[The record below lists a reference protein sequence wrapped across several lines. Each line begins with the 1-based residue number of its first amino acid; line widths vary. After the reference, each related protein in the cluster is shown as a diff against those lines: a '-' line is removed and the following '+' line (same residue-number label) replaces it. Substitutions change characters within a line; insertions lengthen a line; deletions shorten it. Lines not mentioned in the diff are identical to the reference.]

1 MPRARY
7 LQASLPIGPGAPPPT
22 IYGPERPLPPG
33 LRVATQGQL
42 ELGVA
47 VLGPLFEQVGE
58 RGLES

>member
-42 ELGVA
+42 ELGVP
-47 VLGPLFEQVGE
+47 LGPLFERTDRRETEG
-58 RGLES
+58 